1 MDKILAWLKILSI
14 AVFLSSILIGL
25 AKYYHKDALKTKRL
39 ISLFLR
45 GGLAALFLFSAYA
58 KLYGMSVYGA
68 ITTFEQKQ
76 LLTIGFSADW
86 APYFSRFILGAE
98 IALGIGFLQPHFL
111 RKLILPLSALLLI
124 VFNIH
129 LGYSMAT
136 GVGGNCGC
144 FGDLLPMSPTGAFI
158 KNILTLGIIGWLWY
172 LIKDDQIRIRHN
184 FFIALSIA
192 LASILFMFVV
202 APIQP
207 NNTSEQPEV
216 VVIDDDVEDVVVIH
230 KDPTENP
237 DGEENPT
244 NTTSNIDPT
253 PEIVK
258 PAYEP
263 KKVASGF
270 AKYAPGIDDG
280 KKLMLFFAPG
290 CEHCQDAAKELVEMS
305 KKDPNFPKM
314 FIIFMNEEPE
324 KIPEFFEKA
333 GRKFTHTILDVGAF
347 WGVIGM
353 SRDTPG
359 VLYLW
364 NGNDVIFMDGIHEN
378 AFTPEKLK
386 KALAKEKL

>member
-158 KNILTLGIIGWLWY
+158 KNILTLGVIGWLWY

-184 FFIALSIA
+184 FFVALSIA

-207 NNTSEQPEV
+207 TAASEIPTVIVEPDGDDIITPDNQTEVPNTNGETPNNGTN
-216 VVIDDDVEDVVVIH
+216 
-230 KDPTENP
+230 TNNENP
-237 DGEENPT
+237 EP
-244 NTTSNIDPT
+244 
-253 PEIVK
+253 VK

-263 KKVASGF
+263 KKAVSGF

-364 NGNDVIFMDGIHEN
+364 NGNEVIFMDGINEN

>member
-1 MDKILAWLKILSI
+1 MDKLIAGLKILGYT
-14 AVFLSSILIGL
+14 AFLGSILLGIV
-25 AKYYHKDALKTKRL
+25 KYFHKDELNTKRVTS
-39 ISLFLR
+39 IFLR
-45 GGLAALFLFSAYA
+45 GFLAALFLFSAYA
-58 KLYGMSVYGA
+58 KLYGMSIYGA

-76 LLTIGFSADW
+76 LLQIGFSADL

-98 IALGIGFLQPHFL
+98 IALGIGFLQVHYL
-111 RKLILPLSALLLI
+111 RKLILPLSALLLV
-124 VFNIH
+124 VFNVH
-129 LGYSMAT
+129 LAYSMAT
-136 GVGGNCGC
+136 EIGGNCGC
-144 FGDLLPMSPTGAFI
+144 FGDLLPMTPTEAFI
-158 KNILTLGIIGWLWY
+158 KNIITLGIIAWLWY
-172 LIKDDQIRIRHN
+172 LIKDDQNRVRHN
-184 FFIALSIA
+184 FFVALSIA
-192 LASILFMFVV
+192 LASILFMFVI

-207 NNTSEQPEV
+207 VSDAPIV
-216 VVIDDDVEDVVVIH
+216 VVDHDEDDTSNVVVDPE
-230 KDPTENP
+230 KPTENTN
-237 DGEENPT
+237 GEEIPN
-244 NTTSNIDPT
+244 NGTSNVEPA
-253 PEIVK
+253 PEQIK

-263 KKVASGF
+263 AKVKSGF

-280 KKLMLFFAPG
+280 KKLLLFFAPG

-305 KKDPNFPKM
+305 KNSKDFPKM

-364 NGNDVIFMDGIHEN
+364 NGNEVIFMDGINEN